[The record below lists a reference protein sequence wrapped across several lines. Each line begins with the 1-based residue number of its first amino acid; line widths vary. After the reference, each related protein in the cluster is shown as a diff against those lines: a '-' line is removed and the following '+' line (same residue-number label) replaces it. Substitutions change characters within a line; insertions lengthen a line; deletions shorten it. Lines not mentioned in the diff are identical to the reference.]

1 MEQTLQNTM
10 NMQTALNL
18 ELEEKKEQH
27 ANIDFKMVAF
37 SLGGKDYA
45 IDILKVKEIA
55 KADRFTY
62 VPNTSPFVTGVYNLR
77 GEIIP
82 IIDLRLFFNLET
94 EDEEESGSQ
103 PEFQNMIIINIGE
116 QKYGTIVDRIEKVA
130 GIQSSAIQPP
140 HPLFGDINIKYI
152 YGIVEHESRMYILL
166 DVGRIFGVETGDT
179 YEQKEIR
186 LVENVKEKPVV
197 KAEPLRPKMED
208 VLSNINMQSAP
219 PSSPSPTITKE
230 STVLANPPSQKV
242 EEIQDFSEKS
252 EKAAEQPNMLEE
264 VEYKFV
270 IETLKKFQNFHVSSV
285 NENWI
290 RNRYAEWKKTRGDG
304 APLNDA
310 NDTAEFLKPFYSKL
324 SGRFWTQE
332 YADAIY
338 AMLPD
343 NAAKHIHVWNPGCG
357 AGYEAYSLACLLH
370 KRYPDSKV
378 KVYAHDTDLILISG
392 APVLRIPDEILETW
406 YKPYLTKTVSGET
419 IFSPEIR
426 DSILF
431 EYHDCT
437 NMNVVPMSD
446 FIFTRDF
453 LSCVSATKVDEVVLD
468 FYEKLKDTGIVLL
481 GDNELLY
488 DNSKWHEKMYGNIL
502 TYSKL

>member
-10 NMQTALNL
+10 NMQAALNL

-27 ANIDFKMVAF
+27 ASIDFKMVAF

-82 IIDLRLFFNLET
+82 IIDLRLFFNIEIEEDSET
-94 EDEEESGSQ
+94 KKAEHE
-103 PEFQNMIIINIGE
+103 NMIIINIGE
-116 QKYGTIVDRIEKVA
+116 QKYGIIVDNIERVA

-152 YGIVEHESRMYILL
+152 YGIVEYEQRMYILL
-166 DVGRIFGVETGDT
+166 DVGRIFGVDANED
-179 YEQKEIR
+179 YEQKELR
-186 LVENVKEKPVV
+186 LVENTKEKPAV
-197 KAEPLRPKMED
+197 KAEPPRARMGEILAGMDIQNTPVQVQAPVARAPNTDTE
-208 VLSNINMQSAP
+208 VIAQSAP
-219 PSSPSPTITKE
+219 
-230 STVLANPPSQKV
+230 AAPPV
-242 EEIQDFSEKS
+242 EAPVATHGAFDD
-252 EKAAEQPNMLEE
+252 

-270 IETLKKFQNFHVSSV
+270 IETLKKHQNFHTSV
-285 NENWI
+285 VNDAWVQK
-290 RNRYAEWKKTRGDG
+290 RYIEWKAQRGAG

-310 NDTAEFLKPFYSKL
+310 NDALEFLKPFYSKQT
-324 SGRFWTQE
+324 GAFWTKE
-332 YADAIY
+332 YADSIY

-343 NAAKHIHVWNPGCG
+343 NPAKHIHVWNPGCG
-357 AGYEAYSLACLLH
+357 SGYEAYSLACLFQ

-378 KVYAHDTDLILISG
+378 KVYAHDIDLLLISS
-392 APVLRIPDEILETW
+392 AAMISIPKDVEESW
-406 YKPYLTKTVSGET
+406 YKPYLSKTVSGEP
-419 IFSPEIR
+419 IFTPEIR

-437 NMNVVPMSD
+437 NMNVVPPCD
-446 FIFTRDF
+446 LIFSRDF
-453 LSCVSATKVDEVVLD
+453 LSCISENKVDEVVSD
-468 FYEKLKDTGIVLL
+468 FHEKIKDTGLVIV
-481 GDNELLY
+481 GENELLTN
-488 DNSKWHEKMYGNIL
+488 NSLWLEKMYGTIVS
-502 TYSKL
+502 YSKL